1 MKTKVII
8 VTGKAQSGKSS
19 ACDDIRTYLK
29 GIGSS
34 SKIYAFADKLKE
46 VCTQLFGLTHSQ
58 CWGEN
63 ADKDSPTKFK
73 WSDLPIGSQE
83 LSKIMM
89 DIASPSKKI
98 SQNDYMSAREV
109 MQVWGTDIFR
119 SFYSNCFVDATINQ
133 INEEAFDFAL
143 ICDARFPNELD
154 AFIDID
160 PIVLRLTRKVT
171 DFTHSSETK
180 LSSYD
185 WCKFKNYRLIDNSD
199 MTIEDK
205 NYFIKLALE
214 DILESNGYGSQ
225 AHKTRR
231 IRQGQSPK
239 V

>member
-1 MKTKVII
+1 MKTKIII

-29 GIGSS
+29 GVRSS
-34 SKIYAFADKLKE
+34 SRIYAFADKLKD

-63 ADKDSPTKFK
+63 SDKDSPTKFK
-73 WSDLPIGSQE
+73 WSDLPIGSQQ
-83 LSKIMM
+83 LAKIML
-89 DIASPSKKI
+89 DISSTNKSI
-98 SQNDYMSAREV
+98 SQNDYMTAREV

-119 SFYSNCFVDATINQ
+119 SFYSNCFVNATINQ
-133 INEEAFDFAL
+133 IKEEAFDYAL

-154 AFIDID
+154 AFIDMD

-180 LSSYD
+180 LSSYN
-185 WCKFKNYRLIDNSD
+185 WNKFKNYRLIDNSD

-214 DILESNGYGSQ
+214 DILESNGYRASS
-225 AHKTRR
+225 HKNRW
-231 IRQGQSPK
+231 IRQG
-239 V
+239 